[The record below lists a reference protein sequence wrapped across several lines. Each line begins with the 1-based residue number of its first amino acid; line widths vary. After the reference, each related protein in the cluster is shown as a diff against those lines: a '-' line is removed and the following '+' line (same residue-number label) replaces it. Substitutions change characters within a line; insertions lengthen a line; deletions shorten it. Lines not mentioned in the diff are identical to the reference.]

1 MGIYMTQYFTDIN
14 AGERYAS
21 YRPKAHRVLL
31 EWLEQHL
38 PGRRFDRAVDV
49 ACGTGDSMIPLQD
62 ICNYVIGIDSSSEML
77 EIALSRGLKVEQSD
91 YLSLA
96 NYGQFDLISTC
107 MAFHWFD
114 SAKAFAAYK
123 QASTPGAIWLIYNF
137 AFGGH
142 STSEEFNGWFHQSY
156 LKEYPS
162 PPRYKSN
169 NVKPEADPEIHLLA
183 SGQGWL
189 PIDFTKESL
198 VGYLTT
204 QSNIEEAL
212 RQGRPLEEIQAS
224 LLRQLDQIDL
234 SGAFKYVF
242 TYEIFEC
249 QHSK

>member
-1 MGIYMTQYFTDIN
+1 MTQYFTDIN

-21 YRPKAHRVLL
+21 YRPKVQQVLL
-31 EWLEQHL
+31 KWLEIHL
-38 PGRRFDRAVDV
+38 PGRIFDRAVDV
-49 ACGTGDSMIPLQD
+49 ACGTGDSMIPLKN
-62 ICNYVIGIDSSSEML
+62 ICNDVIGIDSASEML
-77 EIALSRGLKVEQSD
+77 EIARSRGLKVEQAD

-114 SAKAFAAYK
+114 SAKAFASYK

-142 STSEEFNGWFHQSY
+142 TTSEEFNCWFYQEY

-162 PPRYKSN
+162 PPRNKSS
-169 NVKPEADPEIHLLA
+169 NVNPEADPEIHLLA
-183 SGQGWL
+183 SDQGWL

-212 RQGRPLEEIQAS
+212 RQGRPLEEIKAF
-224 LLRQLDQIDL
+224 LRKQLDQIDL
-234 SGAFKYVF
+234 SGDFKYAF

-249 QHSK
+249 KLAK